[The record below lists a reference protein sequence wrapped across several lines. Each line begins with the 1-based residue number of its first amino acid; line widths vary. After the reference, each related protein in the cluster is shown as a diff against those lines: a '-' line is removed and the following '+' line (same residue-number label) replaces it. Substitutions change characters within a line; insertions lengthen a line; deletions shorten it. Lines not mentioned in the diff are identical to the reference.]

1 MNKTWI
7 VTFET
12 YLRQIKSWSFLSLVF
27 MPFLFFGF
35 VAAFSYFAA
44 PSASKND
51 IAVVSTSPQLRT
63 SFIKQ
68 SHVATANKYQTLAS
82 AKAATKRN
90 DIAGYLVLTTKNQ
103 QLQAQFTGPNAVS
116 SGDKAKIQQFLATAQ
131 SQRNVQRAQL
141 SAKQTQALAVQPK
154 FTEQLQKHAASDK
167 TAKTVSFYIV
177 VFFVYLIL
185 TTYSAITAQEIA
197 ADKGTKIME
206 VIFSSTTPRK
216 YFNGKIYGVLL
227 VIVTQ
232 LLVYL
237 VGGFA
242 VMQFVKRSSLT
253 IDFWQQ
259 NTDLIN
265 QVIHNLVSINLLFAL
280 LAVLLYTV
288 SWAFCG
294 ALVTRVADASKA
306 AQPVIYLS
314 MLAFFM
320 ALAFQ
325 NTPTNLFVKIFSYI
339 PFFSSYFMP
348 LRLIN
353 GMATMPAAIVSLL
366 ILIATIIGSM
376 IYIGRIYGGLML
388 QTDELGFWGN
398 LKRGLRLK

>member
-1 MNKTWI
+1 M
-7 VTFET
+7 
-12 YLRQIKSWSFLSLVF
+12 
-27 MPFLFFGF
+27 
-35 VAAFSYFAA
+35 
-44 PSASKND
+44 
-51 IAVVSTSPQLRT
+51 
-63 SFIKQ
+63 
-68 SHVATANKYQTLAS
+68 
-82 AKAATKRN
+82 
-90 DIAGYLVLTTKNQ
+90 
-103 QLQAQFTGPNAVS
+103 
-116 SGDKAKIQQFLATAQ
+116 
-131 SQRNVQRAQL
+131 
-141 SAKQTQALAVQPK
+141 AVQPK

-288 SWAFCG
+288 ASAFCG

>member
-12 YLRQIKSWSFLSLVF
+12 YLRQIKSWSFISLVF
-27 MPFLFFGF
+27 MPFVFFGF
-35 VAAFSYFAA
+35 VFAFSYFAA
-44 PSASKND
+44 PSASKSD
-51 IAVVSTSPQLRT
+51 IAVISTDKALRT
-63 SFIKQ
+63 SFIKESQ
-68 SHVATANKYQTLAS
+68 IATTKKYQTLAS

-90 DIAGYLVLTTKNQ
+90 DIAGYLVLSTDKQ
-103 QLQAQFTGPNAVS
+103 QLRAKFTGPNAVS
-116 SGDKAKIQQFLATAQ
+116 SGDKAKIQQFLATIQ
-131 SQRNVQRAQL
+131 GQRNLQQ
-141 SAKQTQALAVQPK
+141 AKLTSSQVKALAVQPK
-154 FTEQLQKHAASDK
+154 FTQELQRHAASDK

-237 VGGFA
+237 IGGFA
-242 VMQFVKRSSLT
+242 VIQFAQHSALT
-253 IDFWQQ
+253 ADFWEQ

-280 LAVLLYTV
+280 LAVLLYTIA
-288 SWAFCG
+288 SAFCG

-325 NTPTNLFVKIFSYI
+325 NTPDNLFVKIFSYI

-353 GMATMPAAIVSLL
+353 GMATMPAAVISLL
-366 ILIATIIGSM
+366 ILITTIVGSM
-376 IYIGRIYGGLML
+376 LYIGRIYGGLML

-398 LKRGLRLK
+398 LKRGLSLK